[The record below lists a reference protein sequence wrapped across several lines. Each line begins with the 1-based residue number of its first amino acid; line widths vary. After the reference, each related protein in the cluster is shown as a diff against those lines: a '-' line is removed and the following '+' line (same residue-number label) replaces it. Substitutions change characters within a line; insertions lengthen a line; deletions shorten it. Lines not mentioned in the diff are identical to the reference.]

1 MSFWHRILLP
11 LRLRQKTNL
20 QPYLFEE
27 PLQTSILRLAEE
39 LGRAP
44 NELAAELMAAG
55 LANQLATDSLQLCW
69 RSLSPREQ
77 DVSALAC
84 LGYTNRQMAAR
95 QRFRETVKT
104 HLHNAM
110 VKFCLQEGRSG
121 MALSGWD
128 FSARAALTCGFL

>member
-1 MSFWHRILLP
+1 MSFWHRILHP

-20 QPYLFEE
+20 QSYLFEE

-55 LANQLATDSLQLCW
+55 LANQRATDSLQLCW

-95 QRFRETVKT
+95 LGISEETVKT

-110 VKFCLQEGRSG
+110 VKFRLHGKADLR
-121 MALSGWD
+121 MALSDWD
-128 FSARAALTCGFL
+128 FSAWELR

>member
-1 MSFWHRILLP
+1 MSFWHRILHP

-20 QPYLFEE
+20 QSSLLEE
-27 PLQTSILRLAEE
+27 SLQTSILRLAEE
-39 LGRAP
+39 LGRTP
-44 NELAAELMAAG
+44 NELAEELMAAG
-55 LANQLATDSLQLCW
+55 LANRRATDSLQLCW

-95 QRFRETVKT
+95 LGISEETVKT

-110 VKFCLQEGRSG
+110 VKFRLHGKADLR
-121 MALSGWD
+121 MVLNDWD
-128 FSARAALTCGFL
+128 FSAWELR